1 MSDQTGT
8 RPLRVAVVGAGPS
21 GLYAVEALTKQ
32 ADAPVSVDVLD
43 RLPVPFGLV
52 RYGVAPDHLSL
63 RGVRDTLE
71 KVFAAPGVR
80 FVGGV
85 ELGTDVTLDDLRR
98 HYDAVL
104 LTYGASS
111 DRHLDIPGE
120 DLPGSVA
127 ATDLVNW
134 YCGHPDASRDAIE
147 AALQGVTTAV
157 VVGVG
162 NVAVDVTRVLAKTEA
177 ELEHTDMPQHVL
189 DLLDKSGIS
198 DVHVLGR
205 RGPAYASW
213 TTKELRELGALEDAD
228 VVVDPAEVDV
238 PAPTDRH
245 QAKNLEV
252 LQEFSRRTPT
262 GRSRRIHLHFCTRP
276 IALHGTDRVESVL
289 LERTEM
295 DESGAAHGTG
305 RTWELPAQ
313 LVVRSVGYR
322 GLGLSG
328 LPFDDRRHVVPSSE
342 GRVLDGSRAVPGLYV
357 AGWIKRGPTG
367 IIGTNKKDAAES
379 VTSMLADAESGV
391 LPSAPEPAS
400 EAFDAMLAERGVHVV
415 QFSGW
420 RAVDAAERAL
430 GASRGRD
437 RTTIHDRADLFD
449 AAEQDRG

>member
-1 MSDQTGT
+1 
-8 RPLRVAVVGAGPS
+8 
-21 GLYAVEALTKQ
+21 
-32 ADAPVSVDVLD
+32 
-43 RLPVPFGLV
+43 
-52 RYGVAPDHLSL
+52 
-63 RGVRDTLE
+63 
-71 KVFAAPGVR
+71 
-80 FVGGV
+80 
-85 ELGTDVTLDDLRR
+85 
-98 HYDAVL
+98 
-104 LTYGASS
+104 
-111 DRHLDIPGE
+111 
-120 DLPGSVA
+120 
-127 ATDLVNW
+127 
-134 YCGHPDASRDAIE
+134 
-147 AALQGVTTAV
+147 
-157 VVGVG
+157 
-162 NVAVDVTRVLAKTEA
+162 
-177 ELEHTDMPQHVL
+177 
-189 DLLDKSGIS
+189 
-198 DVHVLGR
+198 
-205 RGPAYASW
+205 
-213 TTKELRELGALEDAD
+213 
-228 VVVDPAEVDV
+228 
-238 PAPTDRH
+238 
-245 QAKNLEV
+245 
-252 LQEFSRRTPT
+252 
-262 GRSRRIHLHFCTRP
+262 
-276 IALHGTDRVESVL
+276 
-289 LERTEM
+289 M

-449 AAEQDRG
+449 AAELDRGCFDLSAAGRARARRAADNSGALSPRANLRQGRRPPAGTGRT